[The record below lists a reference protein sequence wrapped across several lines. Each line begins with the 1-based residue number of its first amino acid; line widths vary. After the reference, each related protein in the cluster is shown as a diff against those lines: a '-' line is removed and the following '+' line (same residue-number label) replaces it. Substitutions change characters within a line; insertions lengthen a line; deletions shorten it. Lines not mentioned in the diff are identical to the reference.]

1 MYYMFIFFCLN
12 LNLKIYLA
20 GKNIYIC
27 IYFFFVCLINFNYK
41 YIKIL
46 SNLFFI
52 LLKYLTLVYDNI
64 NRFIIYNKCF
74 DSS

>member
-1 MYYMFIFFCLN
+1 MYI
-12 LNLKIYLA
+12 
-20 GKNIYIC
+20 
-27 IYFFFVCLINFNYK
+27 FFFVCLINFNYK

-64 NRFIIYNKCF
+64 NLFIIYNKCF
-74 DSS
+74 DYHNIFLNFHYTFLILH